1 MKYQELLQIA
11 AHLQE
16 CVRLHAIRRIDDNVL
31 AVSFDKMELI
41 FDMNRAGSAIYKAK
55 LAPKIYNAPFDI
67 MLKKYFSNAL
77 IQKLCVLK
85 NNRILCIECKLIKSY
100 KEMSAKIYFEFTGKN
115 TNVIITDEKGVIMQ
129 ALRHIEKSVR
139 PIKVG
144 ELLTPLPPFA
154 MDTDFHKIE
163 NFDAYFQNAF
173 EKLNTQKI
181 ALLKENKRANL
192 AKKISTIQS
201 RINALDDEA
210 NLRAKAQ
217 ELSQKAALIM
227 ANLYRL
233 KEYEREFCLKDFDGK
248 EFAFKID
255 KAPKIWA
262 NEAFKSAKKFKQKA
276 SNLHLQKENLSEKL
290 SHYQKLT
297 ELVESAN
304 SAFELEILVPKKEK
318 KEKKEEQNSG
328 VAKFYYNEFA
338 IFIGKNEKANEFLLK
353 RAKKDDMWFHIKDY
367 PSAHAF
373 VVSNKQK
380 LSDDVLQFVAK
391 LCVNFSNLNKGA
403 YFVDYTARKFVS
415 VKQKAFVHYTNH
427 KSIRITKE

>member
-11 AHLQE
+11 EFLQD
-16 CVRLHAIRRIDDNVL
+16 CKRLHAIKRIDDNVL

-41 FDMNRAGSAIYKAK
+41 FDMNRTKSAIYSAN
-55 LAPKIYNAPFDI
+55 LAHKNYNAPFDI

-77 IQKLCVLK
+77 IQRLCVVP
-85 NNRILCIECKLIKSY
+85 NNRILLIECKVSKSY

-115 TNVIITDEKGVIMQ
+115 TNVIITDEKNIIIE

-139 PIKVG
+139 VVKVG
-144 ELLTPLPPFA
+144 FELKTLPPFA
-154 MDTDFHKIE
+154 MDSEFKKIE
-163 NFDAYFQNAF
+163 NFDKYFAGVFERLNA
-173 EKLNTQKI
+173 QKI
-181 ALLKENKRANL
+181 ALVKENKNAIL
-192 AKKISTIQS
+192 AKKISTIKS
-201 RINALDDEA
+201 TLNSLDDEK
-210 NLRAKAQ
+210 NLLAKAD
-217 ELSQKAALIM
+217 ELSQKATLIT
-227 ANLYRL
+227 ANLYKL
-233 KEYEREFCLKDFDGK
+233 KDYEREFVLFDFNGQK
-248 EFAFKID
+248 FEFKLD

-290 SHYQKLT
+290 EHYQKLL
-297 ELVESAN
+297 ELVEKAN
-304 SAFELEILVPKKEK
+304 STFELEILVPKKEK
-318 KEKKEEQNSG
+318 KDKKDEPNLS
-328 VAKFYYNEFA
+328 VAKFYYNEFT
-338 IFIGKNEKANEFLLK
+338 IFIGKNERANEFLLK
-353 RAKKDDMWFHIKDY
+353 NAKKDDMWFHIKDY

-391 LCVNFSNLNKGA
+391 LCVEFSNLNKGA